1 MTLKFSYLRIP
12 SGGAKAGMVIPPGLS
27 RERRAELCFEF
38 GRAISDL
45 VQDGKYIGGLDMGTT
60 VDDLSAIMAGAGAP
74 EHTGGSETGIDSNYY
89 TALTVLT
96 AADALLEVRGDTLES
111 QSVLIEGLGKVGG
124 NLAKLLQGLGARIS
138 GVSTL
143 SGAIYS
149 EEGLDI
155 ETLLRLRDEFG
166 DDCVK
171 EYRGADH
178 IPSADLFVQKADLLI
193 PGGGPDSIN
202 ASNIDS
208 LQVRFIV
215 PVANISASTRM
226 ERALHE
232 RGISFIPGF
241 VSNSGG
247 VFCWRLERLVPEARE
262 EVIRRGLKRKI
273 ARTVREAKLSGQPI
287 AEVARR
293 IALENLGQMKE
304 SEEGGLWVRLSDT
317 LRKISLPRIGYV
329 IGSNLID
336 AEWSRRS
343 TVLTRSYFDARYF
356 S

>member
-1 MTLKFSYLRIP
+1 
-12 SGGAKAGMVIPPGLS
+12 
-27 RERRAELCFEF
+27 
-38 GRAISDL
+38 
-45 VQDGKYIGGLDMGTT
+45 MGTT